1 MGIYL
6 SIIATLVAAIVAW
19 TGYQQHLLA
28 KEKFKLC
35 LFENRFAVYKGI
47 QIFLTHIF
55 MKAKVDMD
63 KLFEFRRDTQ
73 DAMFLFDDA
82 ISTYIK
88 EIDHKA
94 LDLHTTVKTYRPL
107 PKGDKRSHL
116 CKHETQLLR
125 ELTSELP
132 KLKDVFAPYLKFKKW
147 K

>member
-1 MGIYL
+1 MGIYI
-6 SIIATLVAAIVAW
+6 SIIATLVAAIVSW

-35 LFENRFAVYKGI
+35 LFEKRFAVYKGV

-55 MKAKVDMD
+55 MKAKVDID

-116 CKHETQLLR
+116 CKHEAQLLR
-125 ELTSELP
+125 ELTGELP

>member
-1 MGIYL
+1 MGIYI

-35 LFENRFAVYKGI
+35 LFKKRFAVYKGV
-47 QIFLTHIF
+47 QIFLTHILI
-55 MKAKVDMD
+55 KAKVDMD

-94 LDLHTTVKTYRPL
+94 LDLHTTVETYRPL

-125 ELTSELP
+125 ELTGELP
-132 KLKDVFAPYLKFKKW
+132 KLKDVFAPDLKFKKW

>member
-1 MGIYL
+1 MGIYI

-35 LFENRFAVYKGI
+35 LFEKRFAVYKGV
-47 QIFLTHIF
+47 QIFLTHIS

-73 DAMFLFDDA
+73 DAMFLFSDD
-82 ISTYIK
+82 IPEYLYS
-88 EIDHKA
+88 IDKKA
-94 LDLHTTVKTYRPL
+94 LDMWAKQEGYKDLPAGEEKTNLIRE
-107 PKGDKRSHL
+107 GSR
-116 CKHETQLLR
+116 LLR
-125 ELTSELP
+125 EILGEMP
-132 KLKDVFAPYLKFKKW
+132 RLKDVFAPYLKFKKW

>member
-1 MGIYL
+1 MGIYI

-35 LFENRFAVYKGI
+35 LFEKRFAVYKGV
-47 QIFLTHIF
+47 QAFLTHILIE
-55 MKAKVDMD
+55 AKVDMD

-73 DAMFLFDDA
+73 DEMFLFDDA

-88 EIDHKA
+88 GIDHKA
-94 LDLHTTVKTYRPL
+94 LDLHTIVETYRPL
-107 PKGDKRSHL
+107 TKGNERTRL
-116 CKHETQLLR
+116 CKQEAQLLR
-125 ELTSELP
+125 ELTGELP
-132 KLKDVFAPYLKFKKW
+132 NLKDVFAPYLKFKKW